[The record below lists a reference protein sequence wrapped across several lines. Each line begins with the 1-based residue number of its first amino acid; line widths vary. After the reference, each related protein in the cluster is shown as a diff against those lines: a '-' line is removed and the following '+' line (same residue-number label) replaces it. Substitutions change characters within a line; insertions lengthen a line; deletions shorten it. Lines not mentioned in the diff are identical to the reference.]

1 MLIDFAA
8 LRMCYYVVTT
18 LHIKRNGSLL
28 IIYQTKQAQET
39 KRALTLE
46 LGQLTL
52 VPFKMYDMRLKIRS
66 MKHIR
71 VYHILIISGSSLK

>member
-28 IIYQTKQAQET
+28 KICQTKQAQET
-39 KRALTLE
+39 KRALTLAS
-46 LGQLTL
+46 GQLTL
-52 VPFKMYDMRLKIRS
+52 VPFKMYDMSLKIRS
-66 MKHIR
+66 VKNIK
-71 VYHILIISGSSLK
+71 VYHILIIARS